1 MNEDSLMRSLRN
13 NSVLMEQLTDMGLN
27 QVGKEKV
34 GYVDFALEA
43 IAGDSQSVVFEKLF
57 KELQKIEDVNFGH
70 IPDTKGDITKYPY
83 YGQINDIIELINSQT
98 KDGQYPN
105 VVTMNKLHQILL
117 DARGDFVFGFKTNN
131 ILITST
137 YKCMYA
143 TLIELTNICIVD
155 MTSHLRKKISTSM
168 LDAGKGKTNALTVV
182 KCANQFITLYE
193 SGQWSTM
200 MKSFRSGK
208 AFEAIENIEG
218 ELALEDINLSATIT
232 TGDSLWSK
240 VKEIPGKIGSLPG
253 QTWDLAK
260 SVWNKGVGGK
270 AVIVV
275 ALLGILRLLIYAF
288 MQGAAK
294 LKDCLRNNAQIL
306 KASMAAEDPNTPDD
320 AIEKQKKMLNRMEK
334 TADFIEYT
342 ILKREKDITKEVA
355 RNDREFSP
363 SDIRNSTITS
373 GGFEF

>member
-320 AIEKQKKMLNRMEK
+320 AIEKQKKMLNRIEK